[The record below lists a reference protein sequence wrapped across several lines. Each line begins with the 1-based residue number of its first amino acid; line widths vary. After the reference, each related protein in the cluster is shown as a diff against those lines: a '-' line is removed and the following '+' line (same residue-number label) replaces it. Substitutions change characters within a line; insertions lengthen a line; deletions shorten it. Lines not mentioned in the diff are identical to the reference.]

1 MNPSFS
7 KTHDVL
13 NATSPSS
20 ITIGLMEE
28 ECPMGTVPIRR
39 LTKEERTRAETSF
52 REQFQDSYT
61 YSTQAGEQPKLLVS
75 FTVLLLE

>member
-13 NATSPSS
+13 NATSPST

-28 ECPMGTVPIRR
+28 ECPTGTVPIRR
-39 LTKEERTRAETSF
+39 VTKEERTRAETSF
-52 REQFQDSYT
+52 REQFQDS